1 MTNGKPNSLC
11 PKVHR
16 LALGHDVFAL
26 KVLLGGGNAAGI
38 DCSHTHRKALAMDLV
53 SRILLTLL
61 FLVIVVPITVLIWGW
76 QVSSRE
82 LRHDRFNQRFAELM
96 PEENQ
101 KYFLAY
107 HRDTGLFEFTFNRV
121 LGVKPNNRLGRCIAD
136 DQIDWDCLDI
146 RVSEEQIELRADTD
160 KFRWKIQRPNA
171 RLNRPANRDYFLHQF
186 ASKSTKLAIRG

>member
-1 MTNGKPNSLC
+1 
-11 PKVHR
+11 
-16 LALGHDVFAL
+16 
-26 KVLLGGGNAAGI
+26 
-38 DCSHTHRKALAMDLV
+38 MDLV

-61 FLVIVVPITVLIWGW
+61 FLVVAGPIAACLFFIPD
-76 QVSSRE
+76 E
-82 LRHDRFNQRFAELM
+82 LRRSDHQRFNERFAELM

-121 LGVKPNNRLGRCIAD
+121 LRVKPNNRLGRCIAD

-171 RLNRPANRDYFLHQF
+171 RLN
-186 ASKSTKLAIRG
+186 